1 MRAAV
6 IHRFLIIAALVA
18 GTLAA
23 AEERGSVTSAGL
35 PIPGAIVTAT
45 LGDARL
51 VTSTDDAGRYVFEDL
66 GPGAWAIEVEAFGFD
81 KTQRVVTV
89 PAGAALTWDLKLR
102 SAQPHPEQPPA
113 PPVVAAQAA
122 APNPAAPK
130 TAPAQAAAA
139 TRPATPQGARPNAPN
154 GSFQR
159 LGVNQTA
166 QADALAALAAQPAP
180 DMNGADMSQNAN
192 ESFLV
197 NGSLSRGLQMP
208 RQEGDMMAFGGF
220 GGGPGGPGMPGGAQD
235 GNPPGFDS
243 GQGPGGGPPGMG
255 GGPGGRGMGGPGGFG
270 GRGGFGGP
278 GGRMGQGGQRGPGGR
293 PDWQNR
299 QGTTAFG
306 NRIGRGREAFRGAMF
321 FSLDNSALDA
331 RPYSLTGQTVVKPSY
346 AQSRF
351 GFSGGGPLRIPKLI
365 NSPKTFIFVN
375 YSGTRSKSPYNNT
388 STLPSPLERIGDF
401 SQAMANGPITIYD
414 PTTHLPFSNNQI
426 PSSRINPVASGLLQF
441 IPLPNQPGLVQ
452 NYQIVRSVP
461 QNTDNLGLRMFH
473 SLTQK
478 DRIGGSFNLQQ
489 RGSVSQQL
497 FGFQDSLSGRGISL
511 NLSWT
516 HNLKTG
522 LINNLNWSFSRNR
535 STTSP
540 FFANGPN
547 VAAQL
552 GIAGASSNP
561 LDYGPPNLSFTNFG
575 GLSDGAAA
583 LMRNQTSTIGDSVI
597 VVRGKHTWTFGAQY
611 QRLQLNNRSD
621 QNGRGSFTFSG
632 LSTSA
637 FDSNGQ
643 PLPST
648 GFDLADFLLGLPNSS
663 TIRYGSADTYFRG
676 SKYSFFAQDDWRVRS
691 NLSFNLGVRYELPS
705 PLTEKYNRMVNLDIA
720 PGFTAVAP
728 VTPGATGPYSG
739 VFPAG
744 LINPDRNNIAPRLAV
759 AWKPFP
765 KKAMTVRAG
774 YGVYFNGSVYNQAA
788 TLMAQQP
795 PFANSSTFQTS
806 LANPLTLQNGFT
818 GASTTQITNTY
829 AVDKNYKVG
838 YAQTWN
844 FSVQRDLPLSM
855 VAELGYLGTKGTR
868 LDIQGIPNRSAP
880 GSPLTAEQRRQIG
893 NAVGFTFDTSNGNSI
908 YHAAQAR
915 LSRRFRRGISGNL
928 LYTFSKSIDNAST
941 FGGGNVVAQDA
952 NNLRAERGLS
962 SFDRRHSLS
971 MSYVFSS
978 PSSGTTSSFAAKG
991 WHGKLVRNW
1000 TLSGSITGQSGSP
1013 FTATVLGNRS
1023 DAGGTGAAGSSRAEA
1038 SGLPVEVGTSLFN
1051 LLAFVLPPSGQF
1063 GNAGRNTIPGP
1074 FSFTTNISLGRDF
1087 PIGEG
1092 RRSVNLRMDSTNAL
1106 NIMNVTRVGTTVN
1119 ASNYGLPLSTGSM
1132 RTTQATLRFRF

>member
-1 MRAAV
+1 VRAAV
-6 IHRFLIIAALVA
+6 IHRFLIIAVIAA

-23 AEERGSVTSAGL
+23 ADERGSVTSAGL
-35 PIPGAIVTAT
+35 PIPGAIITAT
-45 LGDARL
+45 RGDAKL
-51 VTSTDDAGRYVFEDL
+51 VTSTDDSGRYVFEDL
-66 GPGAWAIEVEAFGFD
+66 GPGTWTIEVQAFGFE
-81 KTQRVVTV
+81 KTQRIVNVPGDATV
-89 PAGAALTWDLKLR
+89 AWELKLR
-102 SAQPHPEQPPA
+102 SPQPHPPQASA
-113 PPVVAAQAA
+113 PPVVTPQAA
-122 APNPAAPK
+122 VPKPAAPK
-130 TAPAQAAAA
+130 TTPPQAAAA
-139 TRPATPQGARPNAPN
+139 RPASQQGARPNSP
-154 GSFQR
+154 GGPFQR

-166 QADALAALAAQPAP
+166 QADALALAEQPTP
-180 DMNGADMSQNAN
+180 DVQNGTDLSQNAN

-220 GGGPGGPGMPGGAQD
+220 GGVGGPGMPGAAPT
-235 GNPPGFDS
+235 GNPPGFEGATG
-243 GQGPGGGPPGMG
+243 GQGAPPGMG
-255 GGPGGRGMGGPGGFG
+255 GGPGMGGMGGPGGFG

-278 GGRMGQGGQRGPGGR
+278 GGRMGQGGQRGAGGR

-299 QGTTAFG
+299 QGTMAFG
-306 NRIGRGREAFRGAMF
+306 NRSGRGRETFHGSMF

-331 RPYSLTGQTVVKPSY
+331 HPYSLTGQTVSKPSY
-346 AQSRF
+346 AQARF
-351 GFSGGGPLRIPKLI
+351 GFSGGGQLRIPKLI

-375 YSGTRSKSPYNNT
+375 YTGTRSKSPYNAT

-401 SQAMANGPITIYD
+401 SQAMASGPITIYD
-414 PTTHLPFSNNQI
+414 PSTHLPFPNNQI
-426 PSSRINPVASGLLQF
+426 PSSRINPVANGLLQF

-478 DRIGGSFNLQQ
+478 DRIGGSFNLQS
-489 RGSVSQQL
+489 RGSESQQL
-497 FGFQDSLSGRGISL
+497 YGYQDSLSGRGISL
-511 NLSWT
+511 NLSWM

-522 LINNLNWSFSRNR
+522 LINNLSWSFSRNR
-535 STTSP
+535 NTTSP

-552 GIAGASSNP
+552 GITGASSNP
-561 LDYGPPNLSFTNFG
+561 LDFGPPNLSFTNFG
-575 GLSDGAAA
+575 GLSDAATA

-597 VVRGKHTWTFGAQY
+597 LVHGKHTWTFGGQY

-621 QNGRGSFTFSG
+621 QNGRGAFTFTG
-632 LSTSA
+632 LSTSS
-637 FDSNGQ
+637 FDANGQ
-643 PLPST
+643 PLAAT

-663 TIRYGSADTYFRG
+663 TIRYGGADTYFRG
-676 SKYSFFAQDDWRVRS
+676 AKYTVFAQDDWRLRS

-728 VTPGATGPYSG
+728 VTPGATGPYTG

-774 YGVYFNGSVYNQAA
+774 YGIYFNGSVYNQAA

-829 AVDKNYKVG
+829 AVDRNYKVG

-844 FSVQRDLPLSM
+844 VSVQRDLPLSM

-880 GSPLTAEQRRQIG
+880 GSPLTADQRRQIG
-893 NAVGFTFDTSNGNSI
+893 NAVGFTFDSSNGDSI
-908 YHAAQAR
+908 YHAAQVR
-915 LSRRFRRGISGNL
+915 LSRRSRRGISGNL

-941 FGGGNVVAQDA
+941 FGGGANVVAQDA
-952 NNLRAERGLS
+952 NDLRAERGLS
-962 SFDRRHSLS
+962 SFDRRHTLT
-971 MSYVFSS
+971 MSYVLSS
-978 PSSGTTSSFAAKG
+978 PGTGTTSSFAAKG

-1000 TLSGSITGQSGSP
+1000 TLSGSITAQSGSP
-1013 FTATVLGNRS
+1013 YTATVLGNRS
-1023 DAGGTGAAGSSRAEA
+1023 DAGGTGALGSSRAEA
-1038 SGLPVEVGTSLFN
+1038 TGLPVEAGTGLFN
-1051 LLAFVLPPSGQF
+1051 LLAFMLPPSGQF

-1074 FSFTTNISLGRDF
+1074 FSFTTNISLGRNF
-1087 PIGEG
+1087 PLGEG
-1092 RRSVNLRMDSTNAL
+1092 RRSLDLRMDSTNAL
-1106 NIMNVTRVGTTVN
+1106 NIMNVTGVGTTVN
-1119 ASNYGLPLSTGSM
+1119 ASNFGLPLATGNM
-1132 RTTQATLRFRF
+1132 RRMQATLRFRF